1 MSTKIV
7 RDKDFLHRATEPVST
22 IQEGEEIAQQLLKA
36 LVDITPF
43 GIGLSANQIGIRKS
57 VSVVVLPEQEP
68 LVLINPEIV
77 EASPEKIVYTEG
89 CLSIPGRTYQT
100 LRYVRLTV
108 KTLNH
113 ANPLM
118 FAPDIEPITAES
130 SAKDYG
136 LLKCVCVQHE
146 IGHLN
151 GQLICDEGVRFI
163 PPAAK
168 ASVKYGR
175 NDKVMI
181 EKDGS
186 TQYLKYKKALEL
198 IEQEGWKLL

>member
-7 RDKDFLHRATEPVST
+7 RDKDFLHRITEPVLT
-22 IQEGEEIAQQLLKA
+22 IQEGDEIAQQLLDVLANVK
-36 LVDITPF
+36 PF
-43 GIGLSANQIGIRKS
+43 GVGLSANQIGILKS
-57 VSVVVLPEQEP
+57 VSVIVLPDQSP
-68 LVLINPEIV
+68 LILMNPEIV
-77 EASPEKIVYTEG
+77 ETSPEKIIYTEG

-100 LRYVRLTV
+100 LRHVRLTV

-118 FAPDIEPITAES
+118 FAPDVEPITAES

-136 LLKCVCVQHE
+136 LLKCICVQHE

-151 GQLICDEGVRFI
+151 GQIICDDGVRFI
-163 PPAAK
+163 PPPAK
-168 ASVKYGR
+168 AIVKYGR
-175 NDKVMI
+175 NDRVMI
-181 EKDGS
+181 EKDGM

-198 IEQEGWKLL
+198 IEREGWKLL